1 MGTLLLDS
9 TGVELSGR
17 APRYKMPMND
27 FPLPEDH
34 GTTRVPNAVIAALL
48 DDDTDKATIAL
59 VLRALWWLERSRD
72 FPKSVAVAD
81 LRTDRVLAT
90 KLGHGFDSALSSAVS
105 KGVLLA
111 IETGA
116 AAKVLLNTESAARLV
131 GDASDPA
138 HSPAGDWDTPVDRRG
153 PADAYREYEENI
165 APLTPMTRDA
175 LSQALQDFTD
185 EQIVDAIRIAV
196 ENETRNWSF
205 IAAVLR
211 KWKRGGIPHEPSLRG
226 RPGGQRL
233 SEGELGRY
241 LEQKR

>member
-9 TGVELSGR
+9 TGFELSGP
-17 APRYKMPMND
+17 APRNKMATND
-27 FPLPEDH
+27 FPLPDDH

-48 DDDTDKATIAL
+48 DGDTDKATIAL
-59 VLRALWWLERSRD
+59 VLRAMWWLERSRD
-72 FPKSVAVAD
+72 YPKSVAVAD

-105 KGVLLA
+105 KGVLLVST
-111 IETGA
+111 TGD
-116 AAKVLLNTESAARLV
+116 AAKIFLNTESVARLIE
-131 GDASDPA
+131 GASDSA
-138 HSPAGDWDTPVDRRG
+138 QAPAGDWDAPADRLG
-153 PADAYREYEENI
+153 PADAYGEYEKNI

-175 LSQALQDFTD
+175 VSQALQDFTD

-211 KWKRGGIPHEPSLRG
+211 KWKRGGIPHEPSIRR

-233 SEGELGRY
+233 SEGELERY